1 MRFTITAVFSILA
14 GATAVSGLTM
24 EEAREMRPRLN
35 EYFNSLSNR
44 DLEKRN
50 FCTDHFKTCQNCFDR
65 YSFCFQNNISS
76 SINCLATCSSCPGK
90 C

>member
-1 MRFTITAVFSILA
+1 MRFSIAAISSILA
-14 GATAVSGLTM
+14 AATAVSGLTV
-24 EEAREMRPRLN
+24 EEARELRPLLDD
-35 EYFNSLSNR
+35 YLNSLSTR

-50 FCTDHFKTCQNCFDR
+50 FCTDHWKTCQNCFDK
-65 YSFCFQNNISS
+65 YPYCHMDNIPS

>member
-1 MRFTITAVFSILA
+1 MRFSFAAISSILA
-14 GATAVSGLTM
+14 ASTAVSGITV
-24 EEAREMRPRLN
+24 EEARELRPLLDD
-35 EYFNSLSNR
+35 YLNSLSTR

-50 FCTDHFKTCQNCFDR
+50 FCTDHWKTCQNCFDK
-65 YSFCFQNNISS
+65 YPYCHMDNIPS

>member
-1 MRFTITAVFSILA
+1 MRFSIAAISSILAAGTAVF
-14 GATAVSGLTM
+14 GLTI
-24 EEAREMRPRLN
+24 EEARQLRPLLDD
-35 EYFNSLSNR
+35 YLDSLSTR

-50 FCTDHFKTCQNCFDR
+50 FCTDHWKTCQNCFDK
-65 YSFCFQNNISS
+65 YPYCHMDNIPS